1 MGQIVTR
8 TFAVIRRDLLKFK
21 RNPMVI
27 MMSLVMPI
35 IYLVILGNSFQGK
48 LKHLPVGVVNLD
60 SGHDSRLFVNKLRA
74 VENGPGTFT
83 LVMLRDQEAAVRLV
97 RDGRLKAAIIIPRGF
112 TRRYLASRSAEAGLF
127 IDNTDGISAAT
138 IRDTVRNIFDSI
150 SIEYVPIREPG
161 GRRYL
166 RDTDLYPKVDYD
178 QSLVPGVVIMAIFL
192 GTLTTGAFNLVM
204 DRFLG
209 IDESY
214 LLTPLKKTDIVA
226 GLVVSGVIITTIITA
241 LVMLISMLITGIPLS
256 GSAGRYGLI
265 FAVLIL
271 TTVGML
277 NMMFVFLGRISH
289 PRIMGILTGF
299 LNVIF
304 FFPSGAVYPVESFPG
319 WLRTFAKVNPEA
331 YAVHAL
337 KSLLFKDVG
346 LSAIYQDI
354 VFLSGFALIMMITA
368 VSFFKRTL

>member
-1 MGQIVTR
+1 
-8 TFAVIRRDLLKFK
+8 
-21 RNPMVI
+21 MVI
-27 MMSLVMPI
+27 MMSLIMPV

-60 SGHDSRLFVNKLRA
+60 RGPDSRLFVNKLRA
-74 VENGPGTFT
+74 VESGPETFR
-83 LVMLRDQEAAVRLV
+83 LVILKDQEAAVKLV
-97 RDGRLKAAIIIPRGF
+97 RDGRLKAAIIIPPDF
-112 TRRYLASRSAEAGLF
+112 TRRHLVSKRAEAGLF

-138 IRDTVRNIFDSI
+138 IRETARSVFNSI
-150 SIEYVPIREPG
+150 SIEYVPVREAG

-166 RDTDLYPKVDYD
+166 RETDLYRKVDYD

-214 LLTPLKKTDIVA
+214 LLTPLKKSDIVA
-226 GLVVSGVIITTIITA
+226 GLVVSGVIITTIITT
-241 LVMLISMLITGIPLS
+241 LVMIVSMLITGIPLYS
-256 GSAGRYGLI
+256 SIGRYGLI

-271 TTVGML
+271 TTIGML

-289 PRIMGILTGF
+289 PRIMGILSGF

-337 KSLLFKDVG
+337 KSLLFKNVG
-346 LSAIYQDI
+346 ISAIYMDI
-354 VFLSGFALIMMITA
+354 AFLSAFAVIMMITA
-368 VSFFKRTL
+368 ISFFKRTL